1 MSTRD
6 DDPQVFELANGIRL
20 RLRHVSPRLM
30 KAMRDQSEEGRP
42 KPPMITREDRGDR
55 QEPNEDDPE
64 YRAAFT
70 EWVSG
75 TGWRVLD
82 TLVATCATVEHVPDD
97 IPGPDTDEWATELAE
112 VYKLPLEANP
122 KRRLAQ
128 WVLLQTT
135 DEDLLDLGPLLMAQA
150 GVQEEDVQRALDSFR
165 SGAGRTPDSSGATDG
180 GRVNG
185 DTVPTSPPRSRAA
198 RRRTAGR

>member
-6 DDPQVFELANGIRL
+6 DDPPIFELANGIRL
-20 RLRHVSPRLM
+20 ILRRVSPRLM
-30 KAMRDQSEEGRP
+30 KAMRDEAEGGRP
-42 KPPMITREDRGDR
+42 KPPMITREDRDGR

-64 YRAAFT
+64 YRVAYT

-82 TLVATCATVEHVPDD
+82 TLVATCVTVDHVPDG
-97 IPGPDTDEWATELAE
+97 ILGPDTNEWAAE
-112 VYKLPLEANP
+112 VADVYMLPLEANP

-128 WVLLQTT
+128 WVLLQVT

-165 SGAGRTPDSSGATDG
+165 STGGRVPDTRDATDG
-180 GRVNG
+180 GHIDGN
-185 DTVPTSPPRSRAA
+185 TVQAPAPRSRAD
-198 RRRTAGR
+198 RRRKASR